1 LESLNNLSNH
11 FKIPLIWG
19 FTVFPF
25 LLLANLPYYYP
36 LFCMCKKYGKRGAKG
51 RRGEENEE
59 REKSTRHNKTVTVN
73 AKNTTNA
80 ARTKRTSNK
89 NNKKMLRWPPTRTAL
104 STSTSTSLHWPSKQI
119 VQPGIY
125 LLLYTEKKIKHFSMI
140 EIFHI
145 ILDMLEMWIRYQ
157 YSILFLPMV

>member
-1 LESLNNLSNH
+1 
-11 FKIPLIWG
+11 
-19 FTVFPF
+19 
-25 LLLANLPYYYP
+25 
-36 LFCMCKKYGKRGAKG
+36 MCKKYGKRGAKG

-104 STSTSTSLHWPSKQI
+104 STSTSLHWPSKQI

-125 LLLYTEKKIKHFSMI
+125 LLLYTEKKKTFFYDWNISHYIGYARSVNSI
-140 EIFHI
+140 SISIFDI
-145 ILDMLEMWIRYQ
+145 ISTNGIGSNTTATWI
-157 YSILFLPMV
+157 IFF